1 VFAVGRERGGK
12 GQALRSEANGPLPL
26 SVDVTWCVRLARQVS
41 VSLELRVKYDFA
53 IVQLGGF
60 IAPDLPLAGW
70 IAEAELR
77 NSGSIHR
84 EAWRYVGW
92 VKGRE

>member
-1 VFAVGRERGGK
+1 M
-12 GQALRSEANGPLPL
+12 
-26 SVDVTWCVRLARQVS
+26 
-41 VSLELRVKYDFA
+41 YDFA

-70 IAEAELR
+70 VAEAELR

-92 VKGRE
+92 EKGRE